1 MEDKIEEKIIDI
13 ISQYSG
19 LDKKDITLDSDIIQ
33 DLELSSFDVTELA
46 CELEDEFELEVPD
59 RKISSFQT
67 VRDVVEYIASE
78 KKEG

>member
-1 MEDKIEEKIIDI
+1 MEERIIDI
-13 ISQYSG
+13 ISQYAG
-19 LDKKDITLDSDIIQ
+19 IDREEITLDSDIIQ

-67 VRDVVEYIASE
+67 VRDVVDYIKEE
-78 KKEG
+78 KEA

>member
-1 MEDKIEEKIIDI
+1 MMEERIIEI

-19 LDKKDITLDSDIIQ
+19 IGKEEITLDSDIIQ

-67 VRDVVEYIASE
+67 VRDVVEYIEAE
-78 KKEG
+78 KGE

>member
-1 MEDKIEEKIIDI
+1 MMEERIIEI

-19 LDKKDITLDSDIIQ
+19 LDKEDITLDSDIIQ

-46 CELEDEFELEVPD
+46 CELEDEFGLEVPD

-67 VRDVVEYIASE
+67 VRDVVEYIENE
-78 KKEG
+78 KKDWW